1 MRRVDEY
8 LGPPLCIALGWL
20 RTLAARIRRP
30 RPDTPLPMN
39 ASFLVIKFWGM
50 GSIVLTT
57 PALRA
62 LRKRYPEC
70 RITFLTFAHN
80 EAVCGMIPAI
90 DRVYGFRA
98 GSLIEFMTSCVE
110 LLRLLRRERFDAV
123 VDFEFF
129 ANFTSIVTA
138 LSAAPTRVG
147 FRSPKVWRERFYTRS
162 VPFAHTHI
170 TENFLAAVAA
180 IDAPA
185 DGCQL
190 DRFVMPDAATQRLE
204 ALVPRAASHVVCV
217 NVNASSL
224 DYKRRWPPASY
235 RELIRRLLTAY
246 PDWTVVLIGAK
257 EDEAY
262 VAEVLEPLPAG
273 PALRNLCGR
282 LTVPE
287 LAALLQRSHLF
298 IGNDSGP
305 LHLAVAAGIPTVSFF
320 GPETPDLYG
329 PRGDAHAILYQ
340 GIACSPCLNVYNSKN
355 NSFCRDN
362 VCLKSITVDAA
373 WSAVCERI
381 AAAERWPSQ
390 RVGQSA

>member
-8 LGPPLCIALGWL
+8 LGPPLCVILGWL
-20 RTLAARIRRP
+20 ATLAARIRAP
-30 RPDTPLPMN
+30 RPDMPLPMN
-39 ASFLVIKFWGM
+39 AKFLVVKFWGM

-80 EAVCGMIPAI
+80 EAVCGMAPAI

-98 GSLIEFMTSCVE
+98 GSLVEFLTSCVE
-110 LLRLLRRERFDAV
+110 LLRFVRRERFDAV
-123 VDFEFF
+123 IDFEFF

-138 LSAAPTRVG
+138 LSGAPTRIG
-147 FRSPKVWRERFYTRS
+147 FRSPKFWRERFYTRS
-162 VPFAHTHI
+162 VPFAHVHI
-170 TENFLAAVAA
+170 TENFLAAVMA
-180 IDAPA
+180 IGAPA
-185 DGCQL
+185 DGL
-190 DRFVMPDAATQRLE
+190 ELERLVIPGTAAQRLE
-204 ALVPRAASHVVCV
+204 ATLPRATTHLVCI

-224 DYKRRWPPASY
+224 DYKRRWPLASY
-235 RELIRRLLTAY
+235 RELIRRVLAAF
-246 PDWTVVLIGAK
+246 PEWTVVLIGAK
-257 EDEAY
+257 EEETY
-262 VAEVLEPLPAG
+262 VAELLEPLPVG
-273 PALRNLCGR
+273 PTLQNLCGR
-282 LTVPE
+282 LTVAE
-287 LAALLQRSHLF
+287 LVALLQRSQLF

-329 PRGDAHAILYQ
+329 PRGDAHAILYK

-373 WSAVCERI
+373 WAAVCERI
-381 AAAERWPSQ
+381 AAERWPRQ